1 MYQRLY
7 PCKKM
12 KRILAALV
20 FGFVALS
27 VNAQGIDTVKTNNK
41 SADQYLYKANKLYYE
56 KNYDSLGHL
65 VFEGLRFNK
74 CFLGT
79 IKYYWS
85 EGQLKEIRRFLV
97 DTPVA
102 ADIKRWPWLKNY
114 RVWDANRKVFHYPE
128 NWIEADLPD
137 DKSPYFRELE
147 KQLRCNVP
155 DGVWEVYEKKGKRVS
170 SIRFERGLRL
180 R

>member
-1 MYQRLY
+1 MN
-7 PCKKM
+7 K
-12 KRILAALV
+12 ILIILV
-20 FGFVALS
+20 FTLIAS
-27 VNAQGIDTVKTNNK
+27 SANAQVIDTIQTNIK
-41 SADQYLYKANKLYYE
+41 STGKKIITVNRLYYE

-85 EGQLKEIRRFLV
+85 EGQLKEIRRFLI
-97 DTPVA
+97 DTPLA

-114 RVWDANRKVFHYPE
+114 RVWEASRKVFHYPE

-137 DKSPYFRELE
+137 DKSPFFRELE
-147 KQLRCNVP
+147 NRRRCNIR
-155 DGVWEVYEKKGKRVS
+155 DGVWEMYDQKGKRVS
-170 SIRFERGLRL
+170 VVIYKNGVLQGFR
-180 R
+180 